1 MFEFTIVCKGNSQ
14 ILNNIHSSLKPI
26 IENLEGI
33 VIKHCNE
40 LSFAVKN
47 QHSEFLKPVLAELIS
62 ENIVNF
68 YKYQFLSQNIMLD
81 IKNRFTYKS
90 FLQSLVVF
98 DAQTDSEIIKKNLV
112 LDRKINID
120 SFYLFQLF
128 DLRSRW
134 LDIAMVV
141 NESMPIILK
150 DKSLAQLTQYFVSAT
165 TTRVE
170 ELHIYGK
177 GKQIWLEIDGK
188 ESDLVFD
195 DSVTAVENI
204 VIEAISLNPKKI
216 YLHGHLP
223 NYQLL
228 NSKLQSVFSDKIF
241 SL

>member
-33 VIKHCNE
+33 IIKHCNE

-47 QHSEFLKPVLAELIS
+47 QHSEFMKPVLAELIS

-68 YKYQFLSQNIMLD
+68 YKYQFLSQNIMLN

-223 NYQLL
+223 NHQLL

>member
-68 YKYQFLSQNIMLD
+68 YKYQFLSQNIVLN

>member
-68 YKYQFLSQNIMLD
+68 YKYQFLSQNIMLN

-188 ESDLVFD
+188 ECDLVFD

>member
-68 YKYQFLSQNIMLD
+68 YKYQFLSQNIMLN

-170 ELHIYGK
+170 ELHIYAK

>member
-68 YKYQFLSQNIMLD
+68 YKYQFLSQNIMLN